1 MREIKIKY
9 YYASDS
15 GEVIS
20 RIFDLDSD
28 IANGA
33 HFDYICDDP
42 IMRRYKPLD
51 RVQYTGLKDKDGV
64 KIFEGDI
71 VRCYPDDI
79 SFSYLTVVEWDSQRC
94 ELGITT
100 NGRSGLI
107 LNKKTSQTLYV
118 VGNIYQ
124 NPELIK

>member
-42 IMRRYKPLD
+42 IMRSYKSLD
-51 RVQYTGLKDKDGV
+51 RVQYTGLKDKNGV
-64 KIFEGDI
+64 EIYEGDI
-71 VRCYPDDI
+71 VNCDHDI
-79 SFSYLTVVEWDSQRC
+79 NEVYYDESDAAFA
-94 ELGITT
+94 LGFNEFQEIRLCDVS
-100 NGRSGLI
+100 NSLI
-107 LNKKTSQTLYV
+107 EV
-118 VGNIYQ
+118 IGNIYQ

>member
-1 MREIKIKY
+1 MRDIEFRAWNEKTNTMITPYFYIN
-9 YYASDS
+9 D
-15 GEVIS
+15 ENFITQECIS
-20 RIFDLDSD
+20 
-28 IANGA
+28 
-33 HFDYICDDP
+33 
-42 IMRRYKPLD
+42 KPSS
-51 RVQYTGLKDKDGV
+51 VMQYTGLKDKYGV

-118 VGNIYQ
+118 VGNIHQ